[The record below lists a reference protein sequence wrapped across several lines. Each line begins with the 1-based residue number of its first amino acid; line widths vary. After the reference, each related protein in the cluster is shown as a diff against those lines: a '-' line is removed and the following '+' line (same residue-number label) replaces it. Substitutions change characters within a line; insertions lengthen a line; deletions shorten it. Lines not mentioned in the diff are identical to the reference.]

1 MGVREKYEEKVDA
14 QLHEWREWIEHY
26 KTGAIINDFG
36 QPANRQQMIE
46 RLENCQQIAQTR
58 LEELQSSPEGQ
69 WELSKQAVE
78 RAMIDLKRLLDESG
92 VAHAGRSLS
101 LQTSRSHVYEP
112 FSKRG

>member
-1 MGVREKYEEKVDA
+1 MGVREKYQEKVDA

-26 KTGAIINDFG
+26 KAGSLIHDFTE
-36 QPANRQQMIE
+36 PANRQQLME
-46 RLENCQQIAQTR
+46 QLENRQQAAQTC
-58 LEELQSSPEGQ
+58 LEELQVSTDEK

-92 VAHAGRSLS
+92 VAHVGRSLS